1 MIPAAAFTDL
11 FSGHATLYAAAR
23 QTYPDVLIDELA
35 ALSAGRAQAW
45 DVGTGNGQLARALAT
60 RFTRVYA
67 SDASAEQI
75 AAAEPSANV
84 TFMVEPAE
92 HCGLPDSSCDLVVA
106 AQAMHWFDLDRFYA
120 EATRVLR
127 PGGLLAAV
135 GYGWFYVDPEVDEI
149 VGRTLLRPLVPE
161 WAPGNWMLIDGYRD
175 IPFPG
180 EEVRMTPAAIH
191 LAWTRQQFENYVLSW
206 SAVQRLGEG
215 MMAQARHDLGAVWPD
230 GQQRHVTMPITTRAA
245 RL

>member
-1 MIPAAAFTDL
+1 M
-11 FSGHATLYAAAR
+11 
-23 QTYPDVLIDELA
+23 
-35 ALSAGRAQAW
+35 
-45 DVGTGNGQLARALAT
+45 ARALAT

-84 TFMVEPAE
+84 TFAVEPAE

-120 EATRVLR
+120 EAARVLR
-127 PGGLLAAV
+127 PGALLAAV

-175 IPFPG
+175 IPFLG

-215 MMAQARHDLGAVWPD
+215 MMAQARRDLGAVWPD